1 MQIYFM
7 KREALNYFKVNMGRL
22 YTNYFQKDD
31 NSWMTEEF
39 GEDPFI
45 PFMDVP
51 EFELAS
57 LLDDKGAGEIDLM
70 NCKIVYENLKSLSES
85 QASDERLWAGLC
97 NGTFYKYMRKRHGYT
112 TSGLKDKDK
121 DTSGI
126 LSRFFFTGG
135 TRGGFYRNTIAKC
148 WWVGRATYDKSNMIN
163 HFEMLDA
170 LGSNDLSTKVSD
182 IFYSNTFASNPTIL
196 KGICDALRFFSDH
209 GIKLRTREEIR
220 PVIQYLNAV
229 GGAILLDVLS
239 SDDIKGIIVKR
250 ISELLKGETSD
261 LLVEMTDRNE
271 LDDDNADSII
281 DSSEDIQETASDG
294 ENTATDETQSL
305 DFINHELNES
315 GALLGKPE
323 FVTWGCY
330 MKVRMEKENK
340 TITYHIPLESDK
352 SRKLWLIEKKMLGK
366 QVGHRIYI
374 GGSWYELSEFDWEES
389 FKG

>member
-7 KREALNYFKVNMGRL
+7 KREALNYFKVNMGKL

-31 NSWMTEEF
+31 NSWMAEEF

-51 EFELAS
+51 EFEMTS

-70 NCKIVYENLKSLSES
+70 NCKIIYENLKSLSES

-112 TSGLKDKDK
+112 TSGLKDKEK
-121 DTSGI
+121 DASGI

-170 LGSNDLSTKVSD
+170 LGPNDLSTKVSD

-209 GIKLRTREEIR
+209 GIKLRMKEEIR
-220 PVIQYLNAV
+220 PAMQYLNAV
-229 GGAILLDVLS
+229 GGATLLDVLT
-239 SDDIKGIIVKR
+239 SDEIKEIIVKR
-250 ISELLKGETSD
+250 ISELLKGEISD
-261 LLVEMTDRNE
+261 LQVDITDGNE
-271 LDDDNADSII
+271 LEDDTDENVI
-281 DSSEDIQETASDG
+281 DSSEDTKEADTDNQGDASDV
-294 ENTATDETQSL
+294 TQNL
-305 DFINHELNES
+305 DFLDDEEDGGS
-315 GALLGKPE
+315 LLGKPE
-323 FVTWGCY
+323 FATWGCFL
-330 MKVRMEKENK
+330 KVRKEKENK
-340 TITYHIPLESDK
+340 VITYHIPLESDK
-352 SRKLWLIEKKMLGK
+352 SRQLWLIEKKMLGK
-366 QVGHRIYI
+366 QVGHRIYLS
-374 GGSWYELSEFDWEES
+374 GSWYELLEFDWEEA
-389 FKG
+389 FKE

>member
-1 MQIYFM
+1 M
-7 KREALNYFKVNMGRL
+7 KREALNYFKVNMGKL

-51 EFELAS
+51 EFEMAS
-57 LLDDKGAGEIDLM
+57 LLDDKGAGKIDLM
-70 NCKIVYENLKSLSES
+70 NCKIIYENLKSLSES

-112 TSGLKDKDK
+112 TSGLKDKEK
-121 DTSGI
+121 DVSGI

-148 WWVGRATYDKSNMIN
+148 WWVGRATYDKSNLIN

-170 LGSNDLSTKVSD
+170 LGPNDLSTKVSD

-209 GIKLRTREEIR
+209 GIKLRMKEESR
-220 PVIQYLNAV
+220 PAMQYLNAV
-229 GGAILLDVLS
+229 GGATLLDVLS
-239 SDDIKGIIVKR
+239 SDEIKDIVVKR
-250 ISELLKGETSD
+250 ISEILKGETSD
-261 LLVEMTDRNE
+261 LQVDITDGNE
-271 LDDDNADSII
+271 LEDDTDESVI
-281 DSSEDIQETASDG
+281 DSSEDTQETDTDEQG
-294 ENTATDETQSL
+294 DATDASQNL
-305 DFINHELNES
+305 DFLDDEEEES
-315 GALLGKPE
+315 GSLLGKPE
-323 FVTWGCY
+323 FVTWGCF

-340 TITYHIPLESDK
+340 VITYHIPLESDK
-352 SRKLWLIEKKMLGK
+352 RRQLWLIEKKMLGK
-366 QVGHRIYI
+366 QVGHRIYLS
-374 GGSWYELSEFDWEES
+374 GSWYELLEFDWEET
-389 FKG
+389 FKE

>member
-31 NSWMTEEF
+31 NSWMEEEF
-39 GEDPFI
+39 GENPFI

-51 EFELAS
+51 EFEMAS

-70 NCKIVYENLKSLSES
+70 NCKIIYENLKSLSES

-97 NGTFYKYMRKRHGYT
+97 NGTFYKYMRRRHGYT
-112 TSGLKDKDK
+112 TAGLKDKEK
-121 DTSGI
+121 DASGI

-170 LGSNDLSTKVSD
+170 LGPNDLSTKVSD
-182 IFYSNTFASNPTIL
+182 IFYSNTFASNPLIL

-209 GIKLRTREEIR
+209 GIKLRMKEEIR
-220 PVIQYLNAV
+220 PAMQYLNAV
-229 GGAILLDVLS
+229 GGAMLLDVLS
-239 SDDIKGIIVKR
+239 SEEIKNIVIKR
-250 ISELLKGETSD
+250 ISELLKGEISD
-261 LLVEMTDRNE
+261 IQVVISDVNE
-271 LDDDNADSII
+271 LEDNVEESII
-281 DSSEDIQETASDG
+281 DSSVDSQEPVVDEQNGEDAPQ
-294 ENTATDETQSL
+294 NL
-305 DFINHELNES
+305 DFLDE
-315 GALLGKPE
+315 GADEGGSLLGKPE

-330 MKVRMEKENK
+330 MKVRMEKDNK
-340 TITYHIPLESDK
+340 IITYHIPLESDK
-352 SRKLWLIEKKMLGK
+352 SRTMWGIEKRMLGK
-366 QVGHRIYI
+366 QVGQRMYLT
-374 GGSWYELSEFDWEES
+374 GSWYELLEFGWEED